1 MKIKWGA
8 LVTDGRGKIGG
19 HVASKNRSGAYLR
32 TKVTPVNPQT
42 SAQSAV
48 RSSFGAISQA
58 WSGLTLV
65 LILAWNGAVADWQT
79 TDIFGDLKKPTGKNL
94 FLRLNQ
100 QLVTSGQAQI
110 TAPPAKLEMVE
121 GVADTPLFDLTN
133 LELSLLN
140 KYAGAN
146 ANIVLYATP
155 PMSQGTTFVKN
166 KLRQIYSALGTGYS
180 LTDAYS
186 AYVAKFGTPSAGANV
201 YVGVKYVLPNGQ
213 ASPLQ
218 TIKASVEVV

>member
-32 TKVTPVNPQT
+32 TKVTPINPQT

-58 WSGLTLV
+58 WSGLTQA

-100 QLVTSGQAQI
+100 QLEVTGQTQI
-110 TAPPAKLEMVE
+110 TAPPAKLEMIEGIVTQVE
-121 GVADTPLFDLTN
+121 AEIGFAEITISGQSSSTDAHL
-133 LELSLLN
+133 
-140 KYAGAN
+140 
-146 ANIVLYATP
+146 VLYATP

-166 KLRQIYSALGTGYS
+166 RLRQIYAVQASATSGADMYTAY
-180 LTDAYS
+180 TDKYG
-186 AYVAKFGTPSAGANV
+186 VPTAGDNV
-201 YVGVKYVLPNGQ
+201 YFGVKYVLPNGQ

-218 TIKASVEVV
+218 TIKGLISA

>member
-32 TKVTPVNPQT
+32 TKVTPINPQT

-58 WSGLTLV
+58 WSGLTQA

-155 PMSQGTTFVKN
+155 PMSQGTTFVTN
-166 KLRQIYSALGTGYS
+166 RLRQIYSALGTGYS

-218 TIKASVEVV
+218 TIKASVEVI